1 MKSQPEVKNRR
12 TRRSDIGISVGRKA
26 DSRHRCATKPLAV
39 LLIAVMLLSAVPL
52 VSGSDDTAGA
62 SGDTTDVVYHMY
74 KPGEKPDVKAGFNK
88 SMTSDDSNP
97 NITVR
102 YSGVASTAYNPQ
114 KWNGTIKG
122 EIISGS
128 ASNWFPITNYSVG
141 DTIVFTGWVYQ
152 LGTGTETTY
161 SSLEKTGYF
170 PGRVLNDKSLY
181 SLIDGKIH
189 VYATWGVLKN
199 YTVANG
205 SDLNNSTIS
214 SWNGDG
220 NAFTNILELKENSQ
234 YVLNGG
240 FSKPLTITGKGEST
254 SITVGN
260 QILLLNNCIIDNLSI
275 RNSVQTNGNHGDG
288 NNVGLYAQG
297 NKLVLGTGLTASLS
311 QNEAD
316 GDVPERYL
324 LQVIGGSSNSTV
336 VGTNV
341 IVHSG
346 FYSNIVAGGQGDN
359 GGVNGDAN
367 LTIRG
372 GTIFDTVIG
381 GCSNGKGVVTGNT
394 YVYLIGTA
402 VMPGDYYEEHSLDS
416 NYTLLIGSEIK
427 LKESTILTGGS
438 NNGTING
445 DTFVY
450 ISGDAMAWDVQGAG
464 RRGQSSV
471 TGTANVYVSGN
482 AIVKHAVNG
491 SITDGLDGV
500 EGNGSPSGNKSNQCV
515 KHTHIVISDNAKVA
529 SVFGAGYDTF
539 YASNYSSMFNGG
551 TISIEI
557 KGGTVGYVYGGGYR
571 GSIGIESNNSA
582 TASPLE
588 SITIDI
594 TGGKVLHDVF
604 GGGRGGLDKVCH
616 NSNGS
621 ISWGTSHHDT
631 VGHSKVY
638 VKNLTISISENAVIG
653 GNVYGG
659 GESTPII
666 TSYDGVSKPYGDQAL
681 GGSNDAKVASV
692 DCDNLVMTIYG
703 KIEGNVYGA
712 GKGVD
717 PNDLTDGRH
726 SSAYIFA
733 LNSDG
738 KVASIPWFPGST
750 ASTTISGDM
759 DGFASMTA
767 GDVSITIGTGA
778 QIQHS
783 VYGGGALGTLTGRSP
798 NNLGIHVSLAGTAD
812 VRGSVYGGGMGS
824 EGNADAG
831 RIDTDSITVDIQG
844 GTVTQ
849 NVYGGGALSRT
860 MAKNIK
866 VIVGNDDP
874 STQTKVFGSV
884 YGGGMGLLGDSVAG
898 NVNSNISVIVKSD
911 ALIGGSVYGGGE
923 LAQTVGNIDVEIHA
937 VINGNVFG
945 GGLGAQKSTSTSGS
959 KRTVKVGKGAKIGGS
974 VFGSSSLG
982 DDASG
987 TSGVTITGGEIE
999 GSVFGGGLK
1008 GTTDGSTCIEVFSE
1022 DDIRIKGSI
1031 YGGADIGDNNDAM
1044 IGAVLVTGDSSV
1056 TVEKSNGNL
1065 IFEGSIF
1072 GSGNSCLVSGT
1083 KTVSV
1088 KGLTGTTMQSFQN
1101 ITDLKIESSDITLVG
1116 RTSGESSQVS
1126 TIHSIRN
1133 IHDLTLVA
1141 GTALEL
1147 RVSAVNIGSLTS
1159 CVSDGIPSDVSAPS
1173 NKIVICDGHIASVFY
1188 NDTYGLVTG
1197 YTVVQT
1203 DVNTENDGIYI
1214 YGSTKSAG
1222 GFVTIE
1228 NGIFE
1233 KMDAVDFDLPDHN
1246 GDRYRCWFM
1255 KGGITQTASII
1266 ADGQTKDN
1274 ETTSTKTGSLSIPRM
1289 STSSKL
1295 LFYGYEVRTY
1305 NQNAFNL
1312 VGELENTPNQYRI
1325 GIGSFGSVDDGT
1337 TVGSLSLHPGK
1348 THASGTFAL
1357 VGDRLEY
1364 TLTTSSQITYTG
1376 KVAEITVLFWE
1387 SSSSNAPMNPV
1398 YLKIAIHAQ
1407 SPGISSEYQSTIDI
1421 QGGSGNTNIVIN
1433 KGHGGAKIWVEKVD
1447 WKDMAPVDDITIT
1460 PKINDENTE
1469 GWVTPLADS
1478 LNLSSFNERYLLGEL
1493 SGSFSATLL
1502 LSASGLSDIPSG
1514 SVEVKI
1520 VVQFEDKTK
1529 KEVTLKLEFK
1539 ATETCKVQFVY
1550 WMFSVSNGKTTWVQK
1565 TDTIQAYQGDVI
1577 PTDSIPQ
1584 PGYFTGWYPDTGYRV
1599 PFDLNA
1605 PIHGTKSGN
1614 GTGNVLTVYARQGF
1628 MATFDNGDGTHENP
1642 FVPFAVKSDGT
1653 FDLDDGKLYG
1663 ILKSPGTPTR
1673 DNYTFKCWTDDS
1685 SKEWF
1690 TGTIT
1695 EEKIYSDMEF
1705 VAEWYGKEIEIT
1717 FQIFHGTDKTEFTGI
1732 LHYGEKYS
1740 QVRINDTQVDS
1751 WEKVTTRAKELGGG
1765 AQTFIRWVYGNEPVF
1780 GDNITKTSEPHT
1792 LKAEFTD
1799 NAIEVVFDNT
1809 TVPYDFGKDKN
1820 YNYDATPIVHAP
1832 QTMVVFKE
1840 NGVYAFAPVN
1850 IDFKGYH
1857 LRYWTDSPDDTQ
1869 NSNHYY
1875 VGKRYEI
1882 TPETAG
1888 TLSDKRLT
1896 LYPVFEHQR
1905 YNLVVEQ
1912 TMSGRIEARPVNG
1925 TFSGCDLS
1933 NGGTVHYMDRIKL
1946 SYGASACTWNFK
1958 GNGELVTENGETFL
1972 IVHGDCRV
1980 YIVYTA
1986 FRLNL
1991 LIDGDV
1997 APDTTELILK
2007 NGTEIYKLERFGKGT
2022 FGTGSLRGNYT
2033 LQIQTGSGW
2042 LDIERFI
2049 GIENYKDP
2057 TLELYSLN
2065 GNHDH
2070 FEFPYY
2076 AKSGSTV
2083 TISSRGDYGGKIT
2096 TKRETLIVWDQ
2107 LSFEIH
2113 ERAQIEVAFIIKIV
2127 DFPDGVKVGGAKLI
2141 DPKDASTYISEITSV
2156 TLDYDSGKTNWKVLE
2171 WWASDGKSEFKKI
2184 ENPANVPLHGNILIR
2199 PVFELDS
2206 PSSETK
2212 DLGTFVYALE
2222 KSATGTYI
2230 DLIPVSGTPAGE
2242 FTRTFSDYGDV
2253 TIALN
2258 NGKMTVE
2265 GLANATGT
2273 VYFPD
2278 LEYESG
2284 GTRYRASFIF
2294 YIVSDVSPADGLFT
2308 LIRETKTTSLG
2319 S

>member
-1 MKSQPEVKNRR
+1 MKSQPEVKNRK
-12 TRRSDIGISVGRKA
+12 TGRSDSRISVGRKA
-26 DSRHRCATKPLAV
+26 DSRRRYAAKPLAM

-74 KPGEKPDVKAGFNK
+74 KPSEKPGVKAGFNE
-88 SMTSDDSNP
+88 STTSDDSNP
-97 NITVR
+97 SITVR
-102 YSGVASTAYNPQ
+102 YCGVASTAYNPQ

-122 EIISGS
+122 KIISGND
-128 ASNWFPITNYSVG
+128 SNWFPITNYSVG
-141 DTIVFTGWVYQ
+141 DTVVFTGWVYQ

-170 PGRVLNDKSLY
+170 PGRVLNDPSLY

-220 NAFTNILELKENSQ
+220 NAFTNILELKDTPYTLKGE
-234 YVLNGG
+234 
-240 FSKPLTITGKGEST
+240 FSKPLTVTGKGEST
-254 SITVGN
+254 SVTVSN
-260 QILLLNNCIIDNLSI
+260 QVLLLNNCIIDNLSI

-311 QNEAD
+311 QNEAN
-316 GDVPERYL
+316 GTIPERYL

-336 VGTNV
+336 AGTNV

-359 GGVNGDAN
+359 GGINGDAN

-372 GTIFDTVIG
+372 GTILDTVVG
-381 GCSNGKGVVTGNT
+381 GCSDGKGVVTGDT
-394 YVYLIGTA
+394 YVYLIGKA
-402 VMPGDYYEEHSLDS
+402 VMPGDYYEEHSLDG
-416 NYTLLIGSEIK
+416 NYRLLIGSEIK

-438 NNGTING
+438 NNGQING

-450 ISGDAMAWDVQGAG
+450 ISGDATAWDVQGAG
-464 RRGQSSV
+464 RRGQSTVS
-471 TGTANVYVSGN
+471 GTANVYVSGN

-491 SITDGLDGV
+491 SITDGLDGDT
-500 EGNGSPSGNKSNQCV
+500 GHGSPSNNKSNQCV
-515 KHTHIVISDNAKVA
+515 KNTHIVISDNAKVA

-551 TISIEI
+551 TILIEI
-557 KGGTVGYVYGGGYR
+557 KGGTVGYIYGGGYR
-571 GSIGIESNNSA
+571 GSIGIESNEST

-616 NSNGS
+616 NSDGTIN
-621 ISWGTSHHDT
+621 WGTSQNDT

-638 VKNLTISISENAVIG
+638 VRNLTISIGEKATIG

-666 TSYDGVSKPYGDQAL
+666 TNYDGVEKPYNNQAL

-692 DCDNLVMTIYG
+692 DCDNLVM
-703 KIEGNVYGA
+703 KIHGTVKGNVYGA
-712 GKGVD
+712 GKGID
-717 PNDLTDGRH
+717 SNDLSGGRH

-733 LNSDG
+733 LDPDG
-738 KVASIPWFPGST
+738 GIASIPWFSGGT
-750 ASTTISGDM
+750 ASTTISGYM
-759 DGFASMTA
+759 DEFASMTA
-767 GDVSITIGTGA
+767 GTVSITVGTGA
-778 QIQHS
+778 RIQHS
-783 VYGGGALGTLTGRSP
+783 VYGGGALGSLTGRTS
-798 NNLGIHVSLAGTAD
+798 NNGLSIHVSLAGTAD
-812 VRGSVYGGGMGS
+812 VQGSVYGGGMGS
-824 EGNADAG
+824 NTDENAG
-831 RIDTDSITVDIQG
+831 RIDTDSILVDIQS

-849 NVYGGGALSRT
+849 NVYGGGALGRT
-860 MAKNIK
+860 VAKNIK

-937 VINGNVFG
+937 VISGNVFG
-945 GGLGAQKSTSTSGS
+945 GGLGAQKSASTNGS
-959 KRTVKVGKGAKIGGS
+959 KRTVRIGKGAKIGGS

-982 DDASG
+982 DDVSG
-987 TSGVTITGGEIE
+987 TSSVNITGGDIE

-1008 GTTDGSTCIEVFSE
+1008 GTTDGSTCIEVFSD

-1044 IGAVLVTGDSSV
+1044 IGAVLVKGDSSV
-1056 TVEKSNGNL
+1056 TVKKRNGNL

-1083 KTVSV
+1083 KAVSV
-1088 KGLTGTTMQSFQN
+1088 KGLTDTTMQSFQN

-1133 IHDLTLVA
+1133 IHNLTLVA

-1173 NKIVICDGHIASVFY
+1173 NKIVICDGHIASIFY
-1188 NDTYGLVTG
+1188 NDAYGLVTG

-1222 GFVTIE
+1222 GFVAIE

-1233 KMDAVDFDLPDHN
+1233 KMNSADFDLPDHN

-1274 ETTSTKTGSLSIPRM
+1274 ETTSTKTGSLAIPRM

-1295 LFYGYEVRTY
+1295 LFHGYEVRIY
-1305 NQNAFNL
+1305 NHNAFNL
-1312 VGELENTPNQYRI
+1312 VGEFEDNPNQYRI
-1325 GIGSFGSVDDGT
+1325 GIGSFGSVVDGT
-1337 TVGSLSLHPGK
+1337 TVGSLPLHSGI

-1421 QGGSGNTNIVIN
+1421 QGGSGNTSIVIN
-1433 KGHGGAKIWVEKVD
+1433 KGHSGAKIWVEEVIWNGMAHVD
-1447 WKDMAPVDDITIT
+1447 GITIT

-1514 SVEVKI
+1514 SVEVKV
-1520 VVQFEDKTK
+1520 VVQFEDKTDDIP
-1529 KEVTLKLEFK
+1529 VTLKLKFK

-1550 WMFSVSNGKTTWVQK
+1550 CAFSVSNGKTTWVQK
-1565 TDTIQAYQGDVI
+1565 TDSIQAYQGEVI
-1577 PTDSIPQ
+1577 PADSIPQ
-1584 PGYFTGWYPDTGYRV
+1584 PGYFAGWYPDTGYRV

-1605 PIHGTKSGN
+1605 PIHGTKSEN
-1614 GTGNVLTVYARQGF
+1614 GTGNVLTIYARQGF
-1628 MATFDNGDGTHENP
+1628 VATFDNGDGTQENP
-1642 FVPFAVKSDGT
+1642 FVPFATKNGT
-1653 FDLDDGKLYG
+1653 FDLDDGRLYG

-1673 DNYTFKCWTDDS
+1673 NNYTFKCWKDNS
-1685 SKEWF
+1685 GKEWF

-1695 EEKIYSDMEF
+1695 EKRIHSDMKF
-1705 VAEWYGKEIEIT
+1705 VAEWYGKGIEIT
-1717 FQIFHGTDKTEFTGI
+1717 FQIVHENNKTEFKGT

-1751 WEKVTTRAKELGGG
+1751 WEKVTAKAKELGGNT
-1765 AQTFIRWVYGNEPVF
+1765 QTFIRWVYGNEPVF
-1780 GDNITKTSEPHT
+1780 VDNITKTSESHT

-1799 NAIEVVFDNT
+1799 NAIEVVFDNR
-1809 TVPYDFGKDKN
+1809 TVPYDFGTDGK

-1832 QTMVVFKE
+1832 QKMVVFKE
-1840 NGVYAFAPVN
+1840 NNVYAFAPVN

-1857 LRYWTDSPDDTQ
+1857 LRYWTDSLD
-1869 NSNHYY
+1869 NHYY
-1875 VGKRYEI
+1875 VGNQYEI
-1882 TPETAG
+1882 TQETAEA
-1888 TLSDKRLT
+1888 LSDKRLT

-1905 YNLVVEQ
+1905 YNLFVDQ
-1912 TMSGRIEARPVNG
+1912 TMSGKIKASPVNG
-1925 TFSGCDLS
+1925 TFEGSDLS

-1946 SYGASACTWNFK
+1946 SYRESACTWNVK
-1958 GNGELVTENGETFL
+1958 GNGELVTENGEMFL

-1991 LIDGDV
+1991 LIDGAP
-1997 APDTTELILK
+1997 APDTTKLFLK
-2007 NGTEIYKLERFGKGT
+2007 NGTEEPELKHVGDGT
-2022 FGTGSLRGNYT
+2022 FEAGSLRGNYT
-2033 LQIQTGSGW
+2033 LYIQTGSGW

-2065 GNHDH
+2065 GNHVK
-2070 FEFPYY
+2070 FEFPDY

-2083 TISSRGDYGGKIT
+2083 TVSSNGNHGGRIAT
-2096 TKRETLIVWDQ
+2096 NGETLIVWDK
-2107 LSFEIH
+2107 LTFVINSK
-2113 ERAQIEVAFIIKIV
+2113 AQIEPTFVIKIV
-2127 DFPDGVKVGGAKLI
+2127 DFSDGVNVNGANRI
-2141 DPKDASTYISEITSV
+2141 DASTYTILGTRV
-2156 TLDYDSGKTNWKVLE
+2156 TLEYDYGKTNWKILG
-2171 WWASDGKSEFKKI
+2171 WWASDGKSAFEKI
-2184 ENPANVPLHGNILIR
+2184 EDPTKVVLYGNILIR
-2199 PVFELDS
+2199 PVFELVS
-2206 PSSETK
+2206 PSSEPE
-2212 DLGTFVYALE
+2212 DLGTFIYALE
-2222 KSATGTYI
+2222 KSATGTYT
-2230 DLIPVSGTPAGE
+2230 DLTPVSGTPTGG
-2242 FTRTFSDYGDV
+2242 FTRTFSDYGGV
-2253 TIALN
+2253 TITLN

-2278 LEYESG
+2278 LEYESEG
-2284 GTRYRASFIF
+2284 KRYRASFIF

-2308 LIRETKTTSLG
+2308 LIRETETSSLG

>member
-12 TRRSDIGISVGRKA
+12 TRRSDRRISVGRKA
-26 DSRHRCATKPLAV
+26 DSRRRYAAKPLAV

-74 KPGEKPDVKAGFNK
+74 KPGEKPDVKAGFNE
-88 SMTSDDSNP
+88 STTTDDSNP
-97 NITVR
+97 SITVR

-122 EIISGS
+122 EIISGND
-128 ASNWFPITNYSVG
+128 SNWFPITNYSVG
-141 DTIVFTGWVYQ
+141 DTVVFTGWVYQ

-170 PGRVLNDKSLY
+170 PGRVLNDPSLY

-220 NAFTNILELKENSQ
+220 NAFTNILELKDTPYTLKGE
-234 YVLNGG
+234 
-240 FSKPLTITGKGEST
+240 FSKPLTVTGKGEST
-254 SITVGN
+254 SVTVSN
-260 QILLLNNCIIDNLSI
+260 QVLLLNNCIIDNLSI

-311 QNEAD
+311 QNEAN
-316 GDVPERYL
+316 GTIPERYL

-336 VGTNV
+336 AGTNV

-359 GGVNGDAN
+359 GGINGDAN

-372 GTIFDTVIG
+372 GTILDTVVG
-381 GCSNGKGVVTGNT
+381 GCSDGKGVVTGDT
-394 YVYLIGTA
+394 YVYLIGKA
-402 VMPGDYYEEHSLDS
+402 VMPGDYYEEHSLDG
-416 NYTLLIGSEIK
+416 NYRLLIGSEIK

-438 NNGTING
+438 NNGTIDGN
-445 DTFVY
+445 TFVY
-450 ISGDAMAWDVQGAG
+450 ISGDATAWDVQGAG
-464 RRGQSSV
+464 RRGQSTV

-491 SITDGLDGV
+491 SITDGLDGDT
-500 EGNGSPSGNKSNQCV
+500 GHGSPSNNKSNQCV
-515 KHTHIVISDNAKVA
+515 KNTHIVISDDAKVA

-557 KGGTVGYVYGGGYR
+557 KGGTVGYIYGGGYR
-571 GSIGIESNNSA
+571 GSIGIESNDST

-588 SITIDI
+588 SIKIDI
-594 TGGKVLHDVF
+594 TGGKILHDVF

-616 NSNGS
+616 NSDGS
-621 ISWGTSHHDT
+621 ISWGTSQNDT
-631 VGHSKVY
+631 VGHSRVY
-638 VKNLTISISENAVIG
+638 VRNLTISIGENAVIG

-666 TSYDGVSKPYGDQAL
+666 TSYDGVNTPYGDQPL
-681 GGSNDAKVASV
+681 GGNGDAKVASV
-692 DCDNLVMTIYG
+692 DCDNLVITIHG
-703 KIEGNVYGA
+703 KVEGNVYGA
-712 GKGVD
+712 GKGVN

-733 LNSDG
+733 LDSDG
-738 KVASIPWFPGST
+738 KVASIPWFPGSA
-750 ASTTISGDM
+750 ASTRISGDM

-783 VYGGGALGTLTGRSP
+783 VYGGGALGTLTGRSQ
-798 NNLGIHVSLAGTAD
+798 NSLGIHVNLYGTAE
-812 VRGSVYGGGMGS
+812 VQGSVYGGGMGS

-849 NVYGGGALSRT
+849 NVYGGGALGKT
-860 MAKNIK
+860 MAQNIK
-866 VIVGNDDP
+866 VIVGNGDT
-874 STQTKVFGSV
+874 STQAKVVGSV
-884 YGGGMGLLGDSVAG
+884 YGGGMGLLDDSDAG
-898 NVNSNISVIVKSD
+898 NVKSNISVIVKND

-923 LAQTVGNIDVEIHA
+923 LAQTTGNIDVEIHA

-959 KRTVKVGKGAKIGGS
+959 KRTVKVGKGARIGGS

-982 DDASG
+982 DDTSG
-987 TSGVTITGGEIE
+987 TSSVNITGGGIE

-1008 GTTDGSTCIEVFSE
+1008 GTTDGSTCIEVFSD

-1044 IGAVLVTGDSSV
+1044 IGAVLVKGDSSV
-1056 TVEKSNGNL
+1056 TVEKRNGNL

-1088 KGLTGTTMQSFQN
+1088 RGLTDTTMQSFQN

-1133 IHDLTLVA
+1133 IHNLTLVA

-1188 NDTYGLVTG
+1188 NDAYGLVTG

-1228 NGIFE
+1228 NGIFK

-1246 GDRYRCWFM
+1246 SGEYRCWFM

-1266 ADGQTKDN
+1266 ADGQTKGN
-1274 ETTSTKTGSLSIPRM
+1274 ETTSTKTGSLAIPRM

-1295 LFYGYEVRTY
+1295 LFHGYEVRIY
-1305 NQNAFNL
+1305 NHNAFNL
-1312 VGELENTPNQYRI
+1312 VGEFEDNPNQYMI
-1325 GIGSFGSVDDGT
+1325 GIGSFRSVVDGT
-1337 TVGSLSLHPGK
+1337 TVGSLPLHSGI

-1387 SSSSNAPMNPV
+1387 SSSSNTPMNPV

-1407 SPGISSEYQSTIDI
+1407 SPGIGSEYQSTIDI

-1433 KGHGGAKIWVEKVD
+1433 KGHGGAKIWVENVI
-1447 WKDMAPVDDITIT
+1447 WNDMDPVDGITIT

-1514 SVEVKI
+1514 TVEVKV
-1520 VVQFEDKTK
+1520 VVQFEDNTE
-1529 KEVTLKLEFK
+1529 KEVTLRLEFK
-1539 ATETCKVQFVY
+1539 ATETCEVQFVY
-1550 WMFSVSNGKTTWVQK
+1550 WLFSVSNGKTTWVQK
-1565 TDTIQAYQGDVI
+1565 TDSIQAYQGDVI

-1614 GTGNVLTVYARQGF
+1614 GTGKVLTVYARQGF
-1628 MATFDNGDGTHENP
+1628 MATFDNGDGTQENP
-1642 FVPFAVKSDGT
+1642 FVPFAMKADDT
-1653 FDLDDGKLYG
+1653 FDLDDGRLYG
-1663 ILKSPGTPTR
+1663 ILKSPGTPAR
-1673 DNYTFKCWTDDS
+1673 DNYTFKCWTDGSD
-1685 SKEWF
+1685 KEWF

-1695 EEKIYSDMEF
+1695 EERIHSDMKF

-1717 FQIFHGTDKTEFTGI
+1717 FQIFHGTIKTEFTGT
-1732 LHYGEKYS
+1732 LHYGKKYS

-1751 WEKVTTRAKELGGG
+1751 WEKVTAHAKELGGD

-1780 GDNITKTSEPHT
+1780 SDNITKTSESHT

-1809 TVPYDFGKDKN
+1809 TVPYDFGTDKEYD
-1820 YNYDATPIVHAP
+1820 YNATPIVHAP
-1832 QTMVVFKE
+1832 QKMVVFKE
-1840 NGVYAFAPVN
+1840 NDVYAFAPVN

-1857 LRYWTDSPDDTQ
+1857 LRYWTDSPNDAQ

-1875 VGKRYEI
+1875 VGKRYDI
-1882 TPETAG
+1882 AQETAG
-1888 TLSDKRLT
+1888 TLPDKRLT

-1905 YNLVVEQ
+1905 YNLVVDQ
-1912 TMSGRIEARPVNG
+1912 TMSGRIEAIPVNG
-1925 TFSGCDLS
+1925 TFNGDDLS

-1946 SYGASACTWNFK
+1946 SYGESACTWNVK

-1980 YIVYTA
+1980 YILYTA

-1991 LIDGDV
+1991 LIDGVV
-1997 APDTTELILK
+1997 APDTTRLVLK
-2007 NGTEIYKLERFGKGT
+2007 NGTEEYELEHVGNGT
-2022 FGTGSLRGNYT
+2022 FEAGSLRGNYT

-2065 GNHDH
+2065 GNHVQ
-2070 FEFPYY
+2070 FEFPDY

-2083 TISSRGDYGGKIT
+2083 TVSSRGDYGGKIT
-2096 TKRETLIVWDQ
+2096 TDSKTLIVWNQ

-2113 ERAQIEVAFIIKIV
+2113 GRAQIEFAFIVKIV
-2127 DFPDGVKVGGAKLI
+2127 DFPDGVIVGGAKLI
-2141 DPKDASTYISEITSV
+2141 DPEDVSTYIAEITSV
-2156 TLDYDSGKTNWKVLE
+2156 KLEYDAGKTNWKVLE
-2171 WWASDGKSEFKKI
+2171 WWASDGKSDFKKL
-2184 ENPANVPLHGNILIR
+2184 ENPASVPLHGNILIR

-2206 PSSETK
+2206 PSSETI
-2212 DLGTFVYALE
+2212 DLGTIVYALE
-2222 KSATGTYI
+2222 KSATGAYT
-2230 DLIPVSGTPAGE
+2230 DLTPVSGTPAGE
-2242 FTRTFSDYGDV
+2242 FSRTFSDYGDV

-2284 GTRYRASFIF
+2284 GTRYRASFVF
-2294 YIVSDVSPADGLFT
+2294 YIVSDLSPADSLFT
-2308 LIRETKTTSLG
+2308 LIRETKTISL
-2319 S
+2319 SS

>member
-1 MKSQPEVKNRR
+1 MKSQPEVKNRK
-12 TRRSDIGISVGRKA
+12 TRRSDSRISVGRKA
-26 DSRHRCATKPLAV
+26 DSRRRYAAKPLAV

-74 KPGEKPDVKAGFNK
+74 KPGEKPGVKAGFNE
-88 SMTSDDSNP
+88 STTSDDSNP
-97 NITVR
+97 SITVR
-102 YSGVASTAYNPQ
+102 YCGVASTAYNPQ

-122 EIISGS
+122 KIISGND
-128 ASNWFPITNYSVG
+128 SNWFPITNYSVG
-141 DTIVFTGWVYQ
+141 DTVVFTGWVYQ

-170 PGRVLNDKSLY
+170 PGRVLNDPSLY

-205 SDLNNSTIS
+205 TDLNNNTIS

-297 NKLVLGTGLTASLS
+297 NKLVMGTGLTASLS

-336 VGTNV
+336 AGTNV

-346 FYSNIVAGGQGDN
+346 FYSNIVGGGQGDN

-372 GTIFDTVIG
+372 GTILDTVIG

-394 YVYLIGTA
+394 CVYLIGTA

-445 DTFVY
+445 NTFVY
-450 ISGDAMAWDVQGAG
+450 ISGDATAWDVQGAG
-464 RRGQSSV
+464 RRGQSTV

-491 SITDGLDGV
+491 SITDGLDGDT
-500 EGNGSPSGNKSNQCV
+500 GHGSPSNNKSNQCV
-515 KHTHIVISDNAKVA
+515 KNTHIVISDNAKVA

-551 TISIEI
+551 TILIEI
-557 KGGTVGYVYGGGYR
+557 KGGTVGYIYGGGYR

-582 TASPLE
+582 TASPLD

-616 NSNGS
+616 NSDGS
-621 ISWGTSHHDT
+621 ISWGSSHYDT
-631 VGHSKVY
+631 VGHSRVY
-638 VKNLTISISENAVIG
+638 VKDLTIKIGENAVIG

-666 TSYDGVSKPYGDQAL
+666 TSYDGKNTPYGGESL
-681 GGSNDAKVASV
+681 RGSNDAKVASV
-692 DCDNLVMTIYG
+692 DCDNLVMTIHG
-703 KIEGNVYGA
+703 KVEGNVYGA

-717 PNDLTDGRH
+717 SNDLTDGRH

-733 LNSDG
+733 LDSDG
-738 KVASIPWFPGST
+738 NVTSIPWFPGSA
-750 ASTTISGDM
+750 ASTTISGNM
-759 DGFASMTA
+759 DEFASMTA
-767 GDVSITIGTGA
+767 ETVSITIGAGA

-783 VYGGGALGTLTGRSP
+783 VYGGGALGTLTGRSQ
-798 NNLGIHVSLAGTAD
+798 NSLSIHVSLNGTAE
-812 VRGSVYGGGMGS
+812 VQGSVYGGGMGS

-849 NVYGGGALSRT
+849 NVYGGGALGRT
-860 MAKNIK
+860 MAQNIK
-866 VIVGNDDP
+866 VIVGNGDT
-874 STQTKVFGSV
+874 STQTKVVGSI
-884 YGGGMGLLGDSVAG
+884 YGGGMGLLDDSDAG
-898 NVNSNISVIVKSD
+898 NVKSNISVIVKSD

-923 LAQTVGNIDVEIHA
+923 LAQTFGDIDVEIHA

-945 GGLGAQKSTSTSGS
+945 GGLGAQKSTSTNGS
-959 KRTVKVGKGAKIGGS
+959 KRTVRIGKGAKIGGS

-982 DDASG
+982 DDVSG
-987 TSGVTITGGEIE
+987 TSSVNITGGDIE

-1008 GTTDGSTCIEVFSE
+1008 GTTDGSTCIEVFSD

-1044 IGAVLVTGDSSV
+1044 IGAVLVKGDSSV
-1056 TVEKSNGNL
+1056 TVKKRNGNL

-1083 KTVSV
+1083 KAVSV
-1088 KGLTGTTMQSFQN
+1088 KGLTDTTMQSFQN

-1133 IHDLTLVA
+1133 IHNLTLVA

-1173 NKIVICDGHIASVFY
+1173 NKIVICDGHIASIFY
-1188 NDTYGLVTG
+1188 NDAYGLVTG

-1222 GFVTIE
+1222 GFVAIE

-1233 KMDAVDFDLPDHN
+1233 KMDSVDFDLPDHN

-1274 ETTSTKTGSLSIPRM
+1274 ETTSTKTGSLAIPRM

-1295 LFYGYEVRTY
+1295 LFHGYEVRIY
-1305 NQNAFNL
+1305 NHNAFNL
-1312 VGELENTPNQYRI
+1312 VGEFEDNPNQYRI
-1325 GIGSFGSVDDGT
+1325 GIGSFGSVVDGT
-1337 TVGSLSLHPGK
+1337 TVRSLPLHSGI

-1407 SPGISSEYQSTIDI
+1407 SPGIGSEYQSTIDI

-1447 WKDMAPVDDITIT
+1447 WKDMKPVDGITIT

-1514 SVEVKI
+1514 TVEVKI
-1520 VVQFEDKTK
+1520 VVQFEDKTE

-1539 ATETCKVQFVY
+1539 ATETCEVQFVY
-1550 WMFSVSNGKTTWVQK
+1550 WLFSVSNGKTTWVKK
-1565 TDTIQAYQGDVI
+1565 TDSIQAYQGDVI

-1584 PGYFTGWYPDTGYRV
+1584 PRYFTGWYPDTGYRV

-1628 MATFDNGDGTHENP
+1628 MATFDNGDGTQENP
-1642 FVPFAVKSDGT
+1642 FVPFAVKADGT
-1653 FDLDDGKLYG
+1653 FDLDDGRLYG

-1673 DNYTFKCWTDDS
+1673 DNYTFRCWTDNS
-1685 SKEWF
+1685 GKEWF
-1690 TGTIT
+1690 TGTTT
-1695 EEKIYSDMEF
+1695 EDRIHSDMKF

-1717 FQIFHGTDKTEFTGI
+1717 FQIFHGTIKTEFTGT
-1732 LHYGEKYS
+1732 LHYGEMYS
-1740 QVRINDTQVDS
+1740 QVRMNDTLVDS
-1751 WEKVTTRAKELGGG
+1751 WEKVTAKAKELGGN
-1765 AQTFIRWVYGNEPVF
+1765 AQTFIRWVCGNEPVF
-1780 GDNITKTSEPHT
+1780 GDNITKTSESHT

-1799 NAIEVVFDNT
+1799 NAIEVVFDNA
-1809 TVPYDFGKDKN
+1809 TVPYDFGTDKH

-1832 QTMVVFKE
+1832 QKMVVFKE
-1840 NGVYAFAPVN
+1840 NDVYAFAPVN

-1857 LRYWTDSPDDTQ
+1857 LRYWTDSPDDAQ

-1882 TPETAG
+1882 TQETAG
-1888 TLSDKRLT
+1888 TLPDKRLT

-1905 YNLVVEQ
+1905 YNLIVDQ
-1912 TMSGRIEARPVNG
+1912 TMSGRIEAHPVNG
-1925 TFSGCDLS
+1925 TFNGYDLS
-1933 NGGTVHYMDRIKL
+1933 NGGTVHYMDKIKL
-1946 SYGASACTWNFK
+1946 SYGESACTWNIK

-1980 YIVYTA
+1980 YILYTA

-1991 LIDGDV
+1991 LIDGVV
-1997 APDTTELILK
+1997 APDTTRLVLK
-2007 NGTEIYKLERFGKGT
+2007 NGTEEYELKHVGNGT
-2022 FGTGSLRGNYT
+2022 FEAGSLRGNYT

-2065 GNHDH
+2065 GDRDH
-2070 FEFPYY
+2070 FEFPEY

-2083 TISSRGDYGGKIT
+2083 MVASKGNHGGEIT
-2096 TKRETLIVWDQ
+2096 VDRETLIVWDQ
-2107 LSFEIH
+2107 STFEIH
-2113 ERAQIEVAFIIKIV
+2113 GRAQIKFAFVIKIV
-2127 DFPDGVKVGGAKLI
+2127 DFTDGIRVDGAKKI
-2141 DPKDASTYISEITSV
+2141 NASTYIAGSTSV
-2156 TLDYDSGKTNWKVLE
+2156 ALGYDVGITKWKVLG
-2171 WWASDGKSEFKKI
+2171 WWASDGKSAFEKI
-2184 ENPANVPLHGNILIR
+2184 EKPGNVTADKNILIR

-2212 DLGTFVYALE
+2212 DLGTFVYTLE
-2222 KSATGTYI
+2222 KSATGTYA
-2230 DLIPVSGTPAGE
+2230 DLTPVSGTPTGE
-2242 FTRTFSDYGDV
+2242 FTRIFSDYGDV

>member
-12 TRRSDIGISVGRKA
+12 MRRSESRISVGRKA
-26 DSRHRCATKPLAV
+26 DSRHGYAAKPLAV
-39 LLIAVMLLSAVPL
+39 LLIVVMLLSAVPL

-74 KPGEKPDVKAGFNK
+74 KPGEKPDVKAGFNE
-88 SMTSDDSNP
+88 STTSDDLNP
-97 NITVR
+97 SITVR
-102 YSGVASTAYNPQ
+102 YSGVASTAYSPQ

-122 EIISGS
+122 EIVSGTD
-128 ASNWFPITNYSVG
+128 SNWFPITEYSVG
-141 DTIVFTGWVYQ
+141 NTIVFTGWSYR
-152 LGTGTETTY
+152 LDTETGTTY
-161 SSLEKTGYF
+161 TSLENTGFF
-170 PGRVLNDKSLY
+170 PGRVLNNTSLY
-181 SLIDGKIH
+181 SPIDGKIH

-199 YTVANG
+199 YTVADG
-205 SDLNNSTIS
+205 TDLSDSTIS

-220 NAFTNILELKENSQ
+220 NAFTNILELKDTS
-234 YVLNGG
+234 YVLKGG

-254 SITVGN
+254 SVTVGER
-260 QILLLNNCIIDNLSI
+260 IPLLNNCIIDNLSI
-275 RNSVQTNGNHGDG
+275 RNNVQTNSNHGDG

-311 QNEAD
+311 QNETNDAA
-316 GDVPERYL
+316 PERYL

-336 VGTNV
+336 AGTNV

-359 GGVNGDAN
+359 GGINGDAN

-372 GTIFDTVIG
+372 GTILDTVVG

-394 YVYLIGTA
+394 YVYLIGKA
-402 VMPGDYYEEHSLDS
+402 VMPGDYYEEHSLDG
-416 NYTLLIGSEIK
+416 NYSLLIGSEIK

-438 NNGTING
+438 NNGQING

-450 ISGDAMAWDVQGAG
+450 ISGDATAWDVQGAG
-464 RRGQSSV
+464 RRGQSTVS
-471 TGTANVYVSGN
+471 GTANVYISGN

-491 SITDGLDGV
+491 SITDGLDGDT
-500 EGNGSPSGNKSNQCV
+500 GHGSPSNNKSNQCV
-515 KHTHIVISDNAKVA
+515 KNTHIVISDNAKVA

-551 TISIEI
+551 TILIEI
-557 KGGTVGYVYGGGYR
+557 KGGTVGYIYGGGYR
-571 GSIGIESNNSA
+571 GSIGIESNESA

-616 NSNGS
+616 NSDGS
-621 ISWGTSHHDT
+621 INWGTSQNDT
-631 VGHSKVY
+631 VGHSRVY
-638 VKNLTISISENAVIG
+638 VKNLTINIDKNAVIG

-666 TSYDGVSKPYGDQAL
+666 TNYDGVEKPYNNQAL

-692 DCDNLVMTIYG
+692 DCDNLVM
-703 KIEGNVYGA
+703 KIHGTVKGNVYGA
-712 GKGVD
+712 GKGID
-717 PNDLTDGRH
+717 SNDLSGGRH

-733 LNSDG
+733 LDSDG
-738 KVASIPWFPGST
+738 KVASIPWFPGSA
-750 ASTTISGDM
+750 ASTTISGNM
-759 DGFASMTA
+759 DEFASMTA
-767 GDVSITIGTGA
+767 GTVSITIGAGA

-783 VYGGGALGTLTGRSP
+783 VYGGGALGTLTGRSQ
-798 NNLGIHVSLAGTAD
+798 NSLGIHVSLNGTAEIQ
-812 VRGSVYGGGMGS
+812 GSVYGGGMGS
-824 EGNADAG
+824 NGNEKAG
-831 RIDTDSITVDIQG
+831 HIDTNEGSVTVDIQG

-849 NVYGGGALSRT
+849 NVYGGGALGTT

-866 VIVGNDDP
+866 VIIGNGDT
-874 STQTKVFGSV
+874 STQTKVVGSV
-884 YGGGMGLLGDSVAG
+884 YGGGMGLLDDSDAG
-898 NVNSNISVIVKSD
+898 NVKSNISVIVKSD

-959 KRTVKVGKGAKIGGS
+959 KRTVRIGKGAKIGGS

-982 DDASG
+982 DDVSG
-987 TSGVTITGGEIE
+987 TSSVNITGGEIE

-1008 GTTDGSTCIEVFSE
+1008 GTTDGSTSIEVFSD

-1044 IGAVLVTGDSSV
+1044 IGAVLVKGDSSV
-1056 TVEKSNGNL
+1056 TVEKRNGNL

-1088 KGLTGTTMQSFQN
+1088 KGLTDTTMQSFQN

-1133 IHDLTLVA
+1133 IHNLTLIA

-1188 NDTYGLVTG
+1188 NDAYGLVTG

-1228 NGIFE
+1228 NGIFK

-1246 GDRYRCWFM
+1246 SGEYRCWFM

-1266 ADGQTKDN
+1266 ADGQTKGN
-1274 ETTSTKTGSLSIPRM
+1274 ETTSTKTGSLAIPRM

-1295 LFYGYEVRTY
+1295 LFHGYEVRIY
-1305 NQNAFNL
+1305 NHNAFNL
-1312 VGELENTPNQYRI
+1312 VGEFEDNPNQYRI
-1325 GIGSFGSVDDGT
+1325 GIGSFRSVVDGT
-1337 TVGSLSLHPGK
+1337 TVGSLPLHSGI

-1447 WKDMAPVDDITIT
+1447 WKDMTPVDGITIT

-1514 SVEVKI
+1514 TVEVKV
-1520 VVQFEDKTK
+1520 VVQFEDNTE
-1529 KEVTLKLEFK
+1529 KEVTLRLEFK
-1539 ATETCKVQFVY
+1539 ATETCEVQFVY
-1550 WMFSVSNGKTTWVQK
+1550 WLFSVSNGKTTWVQK
-1565 TDTIQAYQGDVI
+1565 TDSIQAYQGGVI
-1577 PTDSIPQ
+1577 PADSIPQ
-1584 PGYFTGWYPDTGYRV
+1584 PGYFTGWYPDDGYRV

-1605 PIHGTKSGN
+1605 PIHGTKNGN

-1628 MATFDNGDGTHENP
+1628 MATFDNGDGTQENP
-1642 FVPFAVKSDGT
+1642 FVPFAVKADT

-1685 SKEWF
+1685 GKEWF

-1695 EEKIYSDMEF
+1695 EERIHSDMKF

-1717 FQIFHGTDKTEFTGI
+1717 FQIVHGTITNKFKGT

-1740 QVRINDTQVDS
+1740 QVKINHTQVDS
-1751 WEKVTTRAKELGGG
+1751 WEKVTAHAKELGGD

-1780 GDNITKTSEPHT
+1780 GDNITKTSESHT

-1799 NAIEVVFDNT
+1799 NAIEVVFDNK
-1809 TVPYDFGKDKN
+1809 TVPYDFGTDKN

-1832 QTMVVFKE
+1832 QTMVVFQEK
-1840 NGVYAFAPVN
+1840 GVYAFAPVN

-1857 LRYWTDSPDDTQ
+1857 LRYWTDSPDDAP

-1882 TPETAG
+1882 TQETAG

-1905 YNLVVEQ
+1905 YNLVVDQ
-1912 TMSGRIEARPVNG
+1912 TMTGRIKASPVNG
-1925 TFSGCDLS
+1925 TFKGSDLS

-1958 GNGELVTENGETFL
+1958 GNGELMTENGETFL

-1980 YIVYTA
+1980 YILYTA

-1991 LIDGDV
+1991 LIDGVV
-1997 APDTTELILK
+1997 APDTTKLVLK
-2007 NGTEIYKLERFGKGT
+2007 NGTEEYELKHVGNGT
-2022 FGTGSLRGNYT
+2022 FETGSLRGNYT
-2033 LQIQTGSGW
+2033 LQIQTSSEW

-2057 TLELYSLN
+2057 TLELYSLD

-2083 TISSRGDYGGKIT
+2083 TVSSKGNHGGEIT
-2096 TKRETLIVWDQ
+2096 VDSGSLIVWDQ

-2113 ERAQIEVAFIIKIV
+2113 GRVQIEFAFIIKIV
-2127 DFPDGVKVGGAKLI
+2127 DFPDGIRVDGAKKI
-2141 DPKDASTYISEITSV
+2141 DASTYIAESTSV
-2156 TLDYDSGKTNWKVLE
+2156 TLGYDIGITKWKVLG
-2171 WWASDGKSEFKKI
+2171 WWASDGKSAFEKI
-2184 ENPANVPLHGNILIR
+2184 EKDSVTADKNILIR

-2206 PSSETK
+2206 PSNETM
-2212 DLGTFVYALE
+2212 DLGTFIYALE
-2222 KSATGTYI
+2222 KSATGTYT
-2230 DLIPVSGTPAGE
+2230 DLTPVSGTPTGG

-2253 TIALN
+2253 TITLN

-2278 LEYESG
+2278 LEYESE

-2308 LIRETKTTSLG
+2308 LIRETKTTSLC

>member
-12 TRRSDIGISVGRKA
+12 TRRSDSRISVGRKA
-26 DSRHRCATKPLAV
+26 DSRRRYATKPLAV

-52 VSGSDDTAGA
+52 VSGSDDTTDA

-97 NITVR
+97 SITVR

-128 ASNWFPITNYSVG
+128 ASNWFPITNYSIGNTV
-141 DTIVFTGWVYQ
+141 VFTGWAYR
-152 LGTGTETTY
+152 LDTETGTTY
-161 SSLEKTGYF
+161 TSLGNTGFF
-170 PGRVLNDKSLY
+170 PGRVLNDTSLY

-199 YTVANG
+199 YTIANG
-205 SDLNNSTIS
+205 SDLNNNTIS

-234 YVLNGG
+234 YVLNGE

-336 VGTNV
+336 AGTNV

-346 FYSNIVAGGQGDN
+346 LYSNIVAGGQGDN

-372 GTIFDTVIG
+372 GTILDTVVG

-394 YVYLIGTA
+394 CVYLIGTA

-416 NYTLLIGSEIK
+416 NYTLLIGSEIR

-450 ISGDAMAWDVQGAG
+450 ISGDATAWDVQGAG
-464 RRGQSSV
+464 RRGQSTV

-557 KGGTVGYVYGGGYR
+557 KDGTVGYVYGGGYR
-571 GSIGIESNNSA
+571 GSIGIESNDSA
-582 TASPLE
+582 TASPLK

-616 NSNGS
+616 NSDGS
-621 ISWGTSHHDT
+621 LSWGSSQNDT

-638 VKNLTISISENAVIG
+638 VKDLTINIGEKATIG

-666 TSYDGVSKPYGDQAL
+666 TSYDGVSTPYGNKSL
-681 GGSNDAKVASV
+681 GGSDDTKVASV
-692 DCDNLVMTIYG
+692 DCDNLVMTING
-703 KIEGNVYGA
+703 KVEGNVYGA

-717 PNDLTDGRH
+717 SNDLTDGRH

-733 LNSDG
+733 LDSNG

-759 DGFASMTA
+759 DEFASMTA
-767 GDVSITIGTGA
+767 GNVSITVGTGA

-783 VYGGGALGTLTGRSP
+783 VYGGGALGTLTGRSQ
-798 NNLGIHVSLAGTAD
+798 NSLGIHVSLNGTAEIQ
-812 VRGSVYGGGMGS
+812 GSVYGGGMGS
-824 EGNADAG
+824 NGNEKAG

-844 GTVTQ
+844 GTVSQ
-849 NVYGGGALSRT
+849 NVYGGGALGRT

-866 VIVGNDDP
+866 VIVGNGDT
-874 STQTKVFGSV
+874 STQTRVIGSV
-884 YGGGMGLLGDSVAG
+884 YGGGMGLLNDSIAG
-898 NVNSNISVIVKSD
+898 YVSSDISVIVKSD

-959 KRTVKVGKGAKIGGS
+959 KRTVKIGKGAKIGGS

-982 DDASG
+982 DDVSG
-987 TSGVTITGGEIE
+987 TSDVNITGGDIE

-1008 GTTDGSTCIEVFSE
+1008 GTTDGSTSIEVFSD

-1044 IGAVLVTGDSSV
+1044 IGAVLVKGDSSV
-1056 TVEKSNGNL
+1056 TVEKRNGNL

-1088 KGLTGTTMQSFQN
+1088 KGLTDTTMQSFQN

-1116 RTSGESSQVS
+1116 RTSGESSHVS

-1133 IHDLTLVA
+1133 IHNLTLVA

-1188 NDTYGLVTG
+1188 NDAYGSVTG

-1233 KMDAVDFDLPDHN
+1233 KMDSVDFDLPDHN

-1274 ETTSTKTGSLSIPRM
+1274 ETTSTKTGSLAIPRM

-1295 LFYGYEVRTY
+1295 LFHGYEVRIY
-1305 NQNAFNL
+1305 NHNAFNL
-1312 VGELENTPNQYRI
+1312 VGEFEDNPNQYMI
-1325 GIGSFGSVDDGT
+1325 GIGSFRSVVDGT
-1337 TVGSLSLHPGK
+1337 TVGSLPLHSGI

-1407 SPGISSEYQSTIDI
+1407 SPGIGSEYQSTIDI

-1433 KGHGGAKIWVEKVD
+1433 KGHGGAKIWVEDVIWNDMDSVD
-1447 WKDMAPVDDITIT
+1447 GITIT

-1469 GWVTPLADS
+1469 GWVTPLANS
-1478 LNLSSFNERYLLGEL
+1478 LELSSFNERYLLGEL

-1520 VVQFEDKTK
+1520 VVQFEDKTE

-1539 ATETCKVQFVY
+1539 ATETCEVQFVY
-1550 WMFSVSNGKTTWVQK
+1550 WLFSVSNGKTAWVQK
-1565 TDTIQAYQGDVI
+1565 TDSIQAYQGDVI

-1584 PGYFTGWYPDTGYRV
+1584 PRYFTGWYPDTGYRV

-1605 PIHGTKSGN
+1605 PIHGTKSEN

-1628 MATFDNGDGTHENP
+1628 MATFDNGDGTQENP
-1642 FVPFAVKSDGT
+1642 FVPFAMKADDT
-1653 FDLDDGKLYG
+1653 FDLDDGRLYG
-1663 ILKSPGTPTR
+1663 ILKSPGTPAR
-1673 DNYTFKCWTDDS
+1673 DNYTFKCWTDGSD
-1685 SKEWF
+1685 KEWF

-1695 EEKIYSDMEF
+1695 EERIHSDMKF
-1705 VAEWYGKEIEIT
+1705 VAEWYGKKIEIT
-1717 FQIFHGTDKTEFTGI
+1717 FQIFHGTIKTEFTGT

-1751 WEKVTTRAKELGGG
+1751 WEKVTAHAKELGGD

-1780 GDNITKTSEPHT
+1780 GDNITKTSESHT

-1809 TVPYDFGKDKN
+1809 TFPYDFGTNRD
-1820 YNYDATPIVHAP
+1820 YNYDATPNVHAP
-1832 QTMVVFKE
+1832 QKMVVFKE
-1840 NGVYAFAPVN
+1840 NDVYAFAPVN

-1857 LRYWTDSPDDTQ
+1857 LRYWTDSPNDAQ

-1882 TPETAG
+1882 TQETAG
-1888 TLSDKRLT
+1888 TLPDKRLT

-1905 YNLVVEQ
+1905 YNLFVDQ
-1912 TMSGRIEARPVNG
+1912 TMTGRIEASPVNG
-1925 TFSGCDLS
+1925 TFNGDDLS

-1946 SYGASACTWNFK
+1946 SYGESACTWNVK

-1980 YIVYTA
+1980 YILYTA

-1991 LIDGDV
+1991 LIDGVV
-1997 APDTTELILK
+1997 APDTTKLVLK
-2007 NGTEIYKLERFGKGT
+2007 NGTEEYELKHVGNGT
-2022 FGTGSLRGNYT
+2022 FETKSLRGNYS
-2033 LQIQTGSGW
+2033 LQIQAGSGW

-2057 TLELYSLN
+2057 TLELYSLHTAEWSRN
-2065 GNHDH
+2065 LFD
-2070 FEFPYY
+2070 FPEY

-2083 TISSRGDYGGKIT
+2083 TVTSINGNHGCKIT
-2096 TKRETLIVWDQ
+2096 VDGRMETAGINPQFVIQGRTQIDFGYIVEIMGDAENVEVIGDSFDKVNESTFFVSHTQVNLKHNDRTGWKAIGWAVTSTGYVSGNHATIS
-2107 LSFEIH
+2107 LKENIKVRPFFEI
-2113 ERAQIEVAFIIKIV
+2113 
-2127 DFPDGVKVGGAKLI
+2127 
-2141 DPKDASTYISEITSV
+2141 Y
-2156 TLDYDSGKTNWKVLE
+2156 
-2171 WWASDGKSEFKKI
+2171 
-2184 ENPANVPLHGNILIR
+2184 
-2199 PVFELDS
+2199 S
-2206 PSSETK
+2206 PSDNIV

-2222 KSATGTYI
+2222 KSATGTYT
-2230 DLIPVSGTPAGE
+2230 DLTPVSGTPAGE
-2242 FTRTFSDYGDV
+2242 FTRKFSDYGDV

-2258 NGKMTVE
+2258 NGKMTVK
-2265 GLANATGT
+2265 GLANSTGT

-2308 LIRETKTTSLG
+2308 LIRETKTTFLG

>member
-1 MKSQPEVKNRR
+1 MKSQPDVKNRR
-12 TRRSDIGISVGRKA
+12 TRRSDSRISVRRKA
-26 DSRHRCATKPLAV
+26 DSRRGYAAKPLAV

-74 KPGEKPDVKAGFNK
+74 KPGEKPGVKAGFNI

-97 NITVR
+97 SITVR

-114 KWNGTIKG
+114 KWSGTIKG
-122 EIISGS
+122 KIVSGND
-128 ASNWFPITNYSVG
+128 SNWFPITNYSVG
-141 DTIVFTGWVYQ
+141 NTIVFTGWAYR
-152 LGTGTETTY
+152 LDTETGTTY
-161 SSLEKTGYF
+161 TSLDKTGFF
-170 PGRVLNDKSLY
+170 PGRVLNDTSRY
-181 SLIDGKIH
+181 SLVDGKIH
-189 VYATWGVLKN
+189 IYATWGVLKN
-199 YTVANG
+199 YTVADG
-205 SDLNNSTIS
+205 TDLNNGTIS

-220 NAFTNILELKENSQ
+220 NAFTNILELKGTS
-234 YVLNGG
+234 YVLKGW
-240 FSKPLTITGKGEST
+240 FSKPLTITGKGENT
-254 SITVGN
+254 SVTVGERVP
-260 QILLLNNCIIDNLSI
+260 LLNNCIIDNLSI
-275 RNSVQTNGNHGDG
+275 RNNVQTNGNHGDSNNVNG
-288 NNVGLYAQG
+288 SNVGLYAQG

-311 QNEAD
+311 QNEANGAD
-316 GDVPERYL
+316 PERYL
-324 LQVIGGSSNSTV
+324 LQVIGGSYNSTV
-336 VGTNV
+336 AGTNV

-346 FYSNIVAGGQGDN
+346 YYSNIVAGGQGNNSVIDGN
-359 GGVNGDAN
+359 AN

-372 GTIFDTVIG
+372 GTILDTVVG
-381 GCSNGKGVVTGNT
+381 GCSDGKNGNGVVKGNT
-394 YVYLIGTA
+394 YVYLIGNA

-416 NYTLLIGSEIK
+416 NYTLLIGNEIK

-450 ISGDAMAWDVQGAG
+450 ISGDATAWDVQGAG
-464 RRGQSSV
+464 RRGQSTV

-539 YASNYSSMFNGG
+539 YASKYSSMFNGG
-551 TISIEI
+551 TILIEI

-571 GSIGIESNNSA
+571 GSIGIESNSSP
-582 TASPLE
+582 TASPLD

-616 NSNGS
+616 NSDGS
-621 ISWGTSHHDT
+621 ISWGSSQNDT
-631 VGHSKVY
+631 VGHSRVY
-638 VKNLTISISENAVIG
+638 VKDLTIKIGKNAVIG

-666 TSYDGVSKPYGDQAL
+666 TSYDGDSKPYGNQVL
-681 GGSNDAKVASV
+681 GGSNDTKVASV
-692 DCDNLVMTIYG
+692 DCENLVMMIHG

-712 GKGVD
+712 GKGVNS
-717 PNDLTDGRH
+717 NDLTDGRH

-733 LNSDG
+733 LDSKGNM
-738 KVASIPWFPGST
+738 ASIPWFPGST

-759 DGFASMTA
+759 DEFASVTA
-767 GDVSITIGTGA
+767 GTISITVGTGA

-783 VYGGGALGTLTGRSP
+783 VYGGGALG
-798 NNLGIHVSLAGTAD
+798 
-812 VRGSVYGGGMGS
+812 
-824 EGNADAG
+824 
-831 RIDTDSITVDIQG
+831 
-844 GTVTQ
+844 
-849 NVYGGGALSRT
+849 RT
-860 MAKNIK
+860 MAETIK
-866 VIVGNDDP
+866 VVIGNDDP
-874 STQTKVFGSV
+874 TITTMVKGSV
-884 YGGGMGLLGDSVAG
+884 YGGGMGLLNDSVAG
-898 NVNSNISVIVKSD
+898 YVSSNISVIVKGD

-923 LAQTVGNIDVEIHA
+923 HAQTVGNIDVEIHA

-945 GGLGAQKSTSTSGS
+945 GGLGVQNSTSTNSS
-959 KRTVKVGKGAKIGGS
+959 KRTVKVGKGARIGGS

-982 DDASG
+982 DDLSG
-987 TSGVTITGGEIE
+987 TSDVIINGGEIE

-1008 GTTDGSTCIEVFSE
+1008 GTTDGSTCIEVFSD

-1044 IGAVLVTGDSSV
+1044 IGAVLVKGDSAV
-1056 TVEKSNGNL
+1056 TVEKRNGDL

-1088 KGLTGTTMQSFQN
+1088 KNLTDTTMQSFQN

-1133 IHDLTLVA
+1133 IHNLTLVA

-1159 CVSDGIPSDVSAPS
+1159 CVSDGVPSDVSAPS

-1188 NDTYGLVTG
+1188 NNAYGLVTG

-1203 DVNTENDGIYI
+1203 DLNTENDGIYI

-1233 KMDAVDFDLPDHN
+1233 KMDSVDFDLPDHN

-1274 ETTSTKTGSLSIPRM
+1274 ETTSTKTGSLAIPRM

-1295 LFYGYEVRTY
+1295 LFHGYEVRIY
-1305 NQNAFNL
+1305 NHNAFNL
-1312 VGELENTPNQYRI
+1312 VGEFEDNPNQYMI
-1325 GIGSFGSVDDGT
+1325 GIGSFRSVVDGT
-1337 TVGSLSLHPGK
+1337 TVGSLPLHSGI

-1387 SSSSNAPMNPV
+1387 SSSSNTPMNPV

-1407 SPGISSEYQSTIDI
+1407 SPGIGSEYQSTIDI

-1433 KGHGGAKIWVEKVD
+1433 KGHGGAKIWVEKID
-1447 WKDMAPVDDITIT
+1447 WKDMASVDGITIT

-1514 SVEVKI
+1514 TVEVKI
-1520 VVQFEDKTK
+1520 VVQFEDKTE

-1539 ATETCKVQFVY
+1539 ATETCEVQFVY
-1550 WMFSVSNGKTTWVQK
+1550 WLFSVSNGKTTWVQK
-1565 TDTIQAYQGDVI
+1565 TDSIQAYQGDVI

-1584 PGYFTGWYPDTGYRV
+1584 PRYFTGWYPDTGYRV

-1628 MATFDNGDGTHENP
+1628 MATFDNGDGTQENP
-1642 FVPFAVKSDGT
+1642 FVPFAMKADDT
-1653 FDLDDGKLYG
+1653 FDLDDGRLYG
-1663 ILKSPGTPTR
+1663 ILKSPGTPAR
-1673 DNYTFKCWTDDS
+1673 DNYTFKCWTDGSD
-1685 SKEWF
+1685 KKWF

-1695 EEKIYSDMEF
+1695 EEKIHSDMKF
-1705 VAEWYGKEIEIT
+1705 VAEWYGKKIEIT
-1717 FQIFHGTDKTEFTGI
+1717 FQIVHENNTTEFKGT
-1732 LHYGEKYS
+1732 LHYGDVYS
-1740 QVRINDTQVDS
+1740 QVQIHDTQVDT
-1751 WEKVTTRAKELGGG
+1751 WEKVTTRAKELGGN
-1765 AQTFIRWVYGNEPVF
+1765 AQTFIRWVYGSEPVF
-1780 GDNITKTSEPHT
+1780 GGNITKTSESHT

-1820 YNYDATPIVHAP
+1820 YNYNATPIVHAP
-1832 QTMVVFKE
+1832 QKMVVFKE
-1840 NGVYAFAPVN
+1840 NDVYAFAPVN

-1857 LRYWTDSPDDTQ
+1857 LRYWTDSPDDAQ

-1888 TLSDKRLT
+1888 TLPDKRLT

-1905 YNLVVEQ
+1905 YNLVVDQ
-1912 TMSGRIEARPVNG
+1912 TMSGRIEAIPVNG
-1925 TFSGCDLS
+1925 TFNGDDLS

-1946 SYGASACTWNFK
+1946 SYGESACTWNVK

-1980 YIVYTA
+1980 YILYTA

-1991 LIDGDV
+1991 LIDGVV
-1997 APDTTELILK
+1997 APDTTKLVLK
-2007 NGTEIYKLERFGKGT
+2007 NGTEEYELKHVGNGT
-2022 FGTGSLRGNYT
+2022 FETGSLRGNYT
-2033 LQIQTGSGW
+2033 LQIQTDSEL

-2065 GNHDH
+2065 GDRDH
-2070 FEFPYY
+2070 FEFPEY

-2083 TISSRGDYGGKIT
+2083 TVASKGNHGGEIT
-2096 TKRETLIVWDQ
+2096 VDRETLIVWDQ
-2107 LSFEIH
+2107 STFEIH
-2113 ERAQIEVAFIIKIV
+2113 GRAQIKFAFVIKIV
-2127 DFPDGVKVGGAKLI
+2127 DFTDGIRVDGAKKI
-2141 DPKDASTYISEITSV
+2141 DASTYIAESTSV
-2156 TLDYDSGKTNWKVLE
+2156 ALGYDVGITKWKVLG
-2171 WWASDGKSEFKKI
+2171 WWASDGKSAFEKI
-2184 ENPANVPLHGNILIR
+2184 EDSTNVKADKNILIR

-2206 PSSETK
+2206 PSSETI
-2212 DLGTFVYALE
+2212 DLGTIVYALE
-2222 KSATGTYI
+2222 KSATGTYT
-2230 DLIPVSGTPAGE
+2230 DLTPVSGTPTGE

-2265 GLANATGT
+2265 GLANSTGT

-2308 LIRETKTTSLG
+2308 LIRETKTTFLG

>member
-12 TRRSDIGISVGRKA
+12 MRRSDSRISVRRKA
-26 DSRHRCATKPLAV
+26 DSRHRYAAKPLAV

-74 KPGEKPDVKAGFNK
+74 KPSEKPDVKAGFNE
-88 SMTSDDSNP
+88 STTSDDSNP
-97 NITVR
+97 SITVR
-102 YSGVASTAYNPQ
+102 YCGVASTAYNPQ

-122 EIISGS
+122 KIISGS
-128 ASNWFPITNYSVG
+128 DSNWFPITNYSVG
-141 DTIVFTGWVYQ
+141 NTIVFTGWAYR
-152 LGTGTETTY
+152 LDTETGTTY
-161 SSLEKTGYF
+161 TSLEKTGFF
-170 PGRVLNDKSLY
+170 PGRVLNNASLY
-181 SLIDGKIH
+181 SLVDGKIH
-189 VYATWGVLKN
+189 VYATWGILKN
-199 YTVANG
+199 YTVADGTN
-205 SDLNNSTIS
+205 LNNDTIS
-214 SWNGDG
+214 SWNDEG
-220 NAFTNILELKENSQ
+220 NAFTNILELKATSYILKGE
-234 YVLNGG
+234 

-254 SITVGN
+254 SVTVGER
-260 QILLLNNCIIDNLSI
+260 IPLLNNCIIDNLSI

-311 QNEAD
+311 QNEAN
-316 GDVPERYL
+316 GTVPERYL

-336 VGTNV
+336 AGTNV

-359 GGVNGDAN
+359 GGINGDAN

-372 GTIFDTVIG
+372 GTILDTVVG
-381 GCSNGKGVVTGNT
+381 GCSNGKGVVNGNT
-394 YVYLIGTA
+394 YVYLIGKA
-402 VMPGDYYEEHSLDS
+402 VMPGDYYEEHSLDG
-416 NYTLLIGSEIK
+416 NYGLLIGSEIK

-438 NNGTING
+438 NNGQING

-450 ISGDAMAWDVQGAG
+450 ISGDATAWDVQGAG
-464 RRGQSSV
+464 RRGQSTVS
-471 TGTANVYVSGN
+471 GTANVYVSGN

-491 SITDGLDGV
+491 SITDGLDGDT
-500 EGNGSPSGNKSNQCV
+500 GHGSPSNNKSNQCV

-551 TISIEI
+551 TVSIEI

-588 SITIDI
+588 SIMIDI

-616 NSNGS
+616 NSDGS
-621 ISWGTSHHDT
+621 ISWGSSHYDT
-631 VGHSKVY
+631 VGHSRVY
-638 VKNLTISISENAVIG
+638 VKDLTIKIGENAVIG

-666 TSYDGVSKPYGDQAL
+666 TSYDGKNTPYGGESL
-681 GGSNDAKVASV
+681 RGSNDAKVASV
-692 DCDNLVMTIYG
+692 DCDNLVMTIHG
-703 KIEGNVYGA
+703 KVEGNVYGA

-717 PNDLTDGRH
+717 SNDLTDGRH

-733 LNSDG
+733 LDSDG
-738 KVASIPWFPGST
+738 NVASIPWFPGSA
-750 ASTTISGDM
+750 ASTTISGNM
-759 DGFASMTA
+759 DEFASMTA
-767 GDVSITIGTGA
+767 GTVSITIGAGA

-783 VYGGGALGTLTGRSP
+783 VYGGGALGTLTGRSQ
-798 NNLGIHVSLAGTAD
+798 NSLGIHVSLNGTAE
-812 VRGSVYGGGMGS
+812 VQGSVYGGGMGS

-849 NVYGGGALSRT
+849 NVYGGGALGRT
-860 MAKNIK
+860 MAQNIK
-866 VIVGNDDP
+866 VIVGNGDT
-874 STQTKVFGSV
+874 STQTKVVGSV
-884 YGGGMGLLGDSVAG
+884 YGGGMGLLDDSDAG
-898 NVNSNISVIVKSD
+898 NVKSNISVIVKSD

-923 LAQTVGNIDVEIHA
+923 LAQTFGDIDVEIHA

-945 GGLGAQKSTSTSGS
+945 GGLGAQKSTSTNGS
-959 KRTVKVGKGAKIGGS
+959 KRTVRIGKGAKIGGS

-982 DDASG
+982 DDVSG
-987 TSGVTITGGEIE
+987 TSSVNITGGDIE

-1008 GTTDGSTCIEVFSE
+1008 GTTDGSTCIEVFSD

-1044 IGAVLVTGDSSV
+1044 IGAVLVKGDSSV
-1056 TVEKSNGNL
+1056 TVAKRNGNL

-1083 KTVSV
+1083 KAVSV
-1088 KGLTGTTMQSFQN
+1088 KGLTSTTMQSFQN

-1133 IHDLTLVA
+1133 IHSLTLVA

-1159 CVSDGIPSDVSAPS
+1159 CVSDGVPSDISAPS

-1188 NDTYGLVTG
+1188 NNAYGSVTG
-1197 YTVVQT
+1197 YTVIQT

-1214 YGSTKSAG
+1214 YGSTQSAG

-1228 NGIFE
+1228 NGIFK
-1233 KMDAVDFDLPDHN
+1233 KMSSADFDLPDHD

-1266 ADGQTKDN
+1266 ADGHIADG
-1274 ETTSTKTGSLSIPRM
+1274 ETTSTKIGSLSIPRM

-1295 LFYGYEVRTY
+1295 IFYGYEVRIY

-1325 GIGSFGSVDDGT
+1325 GIGSFGSVVDGT
-1337 TVGSLSLHPGK
+1337 TVGSLPLHPGI

-1364 TLTTSSQITYTG
+1364 TLTTSPQITYTG

-1387 SSSSNAPMNPV
+1387 SSSGNAPMNPV

-1433 KGHGGAKIWVEKVD
+1433 KGHGGARIWVEKVD
-1447 WKDMAPVDDITIT
+1447 WKDMAPVDGITVT

-1514 SVEVKI
+1514 SVEVKV
-1520 VVQFEDKTK
+1520 VVQFEDNTE

-1539 ATETCKVQFVY
+1539 ATETCEVQFVY
-1550 WMFSVSNGKTTWVQK
+1550 WMFFVSNGKTTWVKK
-1565 TDTIQAYQGDVI
+1565 TDSIQAYQGDVI

-1584 PGYFTGWYPDTGYRV
+1584 PRYFTGWYPDTGYRV

-1628 MATFDNGDGTHENP
+1628 MATFDNGDGTQENP
-1642 FVPFAVKSDGT
+1642 FVPFAVKADGT
-1653 FDLDDGKLYG
+1653 FDLDDGRLYG

-1673 DNYTFKCWTDDS
+1673 DNYTFKCWTDNS

-1695 EEKIYSDMEF
+1695 EERIHSDMKF

-1717 FQIFHGTDKTEFTGI
+1717 FQIVHGTITTEFKGT
-1732 LHYGEKYS
+1732 LHYGDVYS
-1740 QVRINDTQVDS
+1740 QVQIHDTQVDS
-1751 WEKVTTRAKELGGG
+1751 WEKVTAKAKELGGN

-1780 GDNITKTSEPHT
+1780 GDNITKTSESHT

-1799 NAIEVVFDNT
+1799 NAIEVVFDNK
-1809 TVPYDFGKDKN
+1809 TVPNDFGTDKN

-1832 QTMVVFKE
+1832 QTMVVFQEK
-1840 NGVYAFAPVN
+1840 GVYAFAPVN

-1857 LRYWTDSPDDTQ
+1857 LRYWTDSPDDAQ

-1882 TPETAG
+1882 TQETAG

-1905 YNLVVEQ
+1905 YNLIVDQ
-1912 TMSGRIEARPVNG
+1912 TMSGRIEASPVNG
-1925 TFSGCDLS
+1925 TFEGLDLS

-1946 SYGASACTWNFK
+1946 SYRESACTWNFK

-1991 LIDGDV
+1991 LIDGVV
-1997 APDTTELILK
+1997 APDTTRLVLK
-2007 NGTEIYKLERFGKGT
+2007 NGTEEYKLEHVGNGAFE
-2022 FGTGSLRGNYT
+2022 TGSLRGNYT

-2057 TLELYSLN
+2057 TLELYSLHTAEWSRN
-2065 GNHDH
+2065 LFD
-2070 FEFPYY
+2070 FPEY

-2083 TISSRGDYGGKIT
+2083 TIASINGNHGCKIT
-2096 TKRETLIVWDQ
+2096 VDGRMETAGINPQFVIQGRTQIDFGYIVEVLGDAENVEVIGDSFDKVNESTFFVSHTQVNLKHNDRTGWKAIGWAVTSTGYVGGNPATIH
-2107 LSFEIH
+2107 LEGNIKVRPFFEI
-2113 ERAQIEVAFIIKIV
+2113 
-2127 DFPDGVKVGGAKLI
+2127 
-2141 DPKDASTYISEITSV
+2141 Y
-2156 TLDYDSGKTNWKVLE
+2156 
-2171 WWASDGKSEFKKI
+2171 
-2184 ENPANVPLHGNILIR
+2184 
-2199 PVFELDS
+2199 S
-2206 PSSETK
+2206 PSDDVV
-2212 DLGTFVYALE
+2212 DLGTFIYALE
-2222 KSATGTYI
+2222 KSATGTYT
-2230 DLIPVSGTPAGE
+2230 DLTPVSGTPIGE
-2242 FTRTFSDYGDV
+2242 FSRKFSDYGDV
-2253 TIALN
+2253 TIALK
-2258 NGKMTVE
+2258 NGMMTVE

-2308 LIRETKTTSLG
+2308 LIRETKTTFLG

>member
-1 MKSQPEVKNRR
+1 M
-12 TRRSDIGISVGRKA
+12 
-26 DSRHRCATKPLAV
+26 
-39 LLIAVMLLSAVPL
+39 
-52 VSGSDDTAGA
+52 
-62 SGDTTDVVYHMY
+62 
-74 KPGEKPDVKAGFNK
+74 
-88 SMTSDDSNP
+88 
-97 NITVR
+97 
-102 YSGVASTAYNPQ
+102 
-114 KWNGTIKG
+114 
-122 EIISGS
+122 
-128 ASNWFPITNYSVG
+128 
-141 DTIVFTGWVYQ
+141 
-152 LGTGTETTY
+152 
-161 SSLEKTGYF
+161 
-170 PGRVLNDKSLY
+170 
-181 SLIDGKIH
+181 
-189 VYATWGVLKN
+189 
-199 YTVANG
+199 
-205 SDLNNSTIS
+205 
-214 SWNGDG
+214 
-220 NAFTNILELKENSQ
+220 
-234 YVLNGG
+234 
-240 FSKPLTITGKGEST
+240 
-254 SITVGN
+254 
-260 QILLLNNCIIDNLSI
+260 
-275 RNSVQTNGNHGDG
+275 
-288 NNVGLYAQG
+288 
-297 NKLVLGTGLTASLS
+297 
-311 QNEAD
+311 
-316 GDVPERYL
+316 
-324 LQVIGGSSNSTV
+324 
-336 VGTNV
+336 
-341 IVHSG
+341 
-346 FYSNIVAGGQGDN
+346 
-359 GGVNGDAN
+359 
-367 LTIRG
+367 
-372 GTIFDTVIG
+372 
-381 GCSNGKGVVTGNT
+381 
-394 YVYLIGTA
+394 
-402 VMPGDYYEEHSLDS
+402 
-416 NYTLLIGSEIK
+416 
-427 LKESTILTGGS
+427 
-438 NNGTING
+438 
-445 DTFVY
+445 
-450 ISGDAMAWDVQGAG
+450 
-464 RRGQSSV
+464 
-471 TGTANVYVSGN
+471 
-482 AIVKHAVNG
+482 NG
-491 SITDGLDGV
+491 SITDGLDGDT
-500 EGNGSPSGNKSNQCV
+500 GHGSPSNNKSNQCV
-515 KHTHIVISDNAKVA
+515 KNTHIVISDNAKVA

-539 YASNYSSMFNGG
+539 YTSNYSSMFNGG
-551 TISIEI
+551 TILIEI
-557 KGGTVGYVYGGGYR
+557 KGGTVGYIYGGGYR
-571 GSIGIESNNSA
+571 GSIGIESNEST

-604 GGGRGGLDKVCH
+604 GGGRGGLDKICH
-616 NSNGS
+616 NSDGTIN
-621 ISWGTSHHDT
+621 WGTSQNDT
-631 VGHSKVY
+631 VGHSRVY
-638 VKNLTISISENAVIG
+638 VKNLTINIDKNAVIG

-666 TSYDGVSKPYGDQAL
+666 TNYDGVEKPYNNQAL

-692 DCDNLVMTIYG
+692 DCDNLVM
-703 KIEGNVYGA
+703 KIHGTVKGNVYGA
-712 GKGVD
+712 GKGID
-717 PNDLTDGRH
+717 SNDLSGGRH

-733 LNSDG
+733 LDSDG
-738 KVASIPWFPGST
+738 KVASIPWFPGSA

-783 VYGGGALGTLTGRSP
+783 VYGGGALGTLTGRSQ
-798 NNLGIHVSLAGTAD
+798 NSLGIHVNLYGTAE
-812 VRGSVYGGGMGS
+812 VQGSVYGGGMGS

-849 NVYGGGALSRT
+849 NVYGGGALGRT
-860 MAKNIK
+860 MAQNIK
-866 VIVGNDDP
+866 VIVGNGDT
-874 STQTKVFGSV
+874 STQTKVVGSV
-884 YGGGMGLLGDSVAG
+884 YGGGMGLLDDSDAG
-898 NVNSNISVIVKSD
+898 SVKSNISVIVKSD

-923 LAQTVGNIDVEIHA
+923 LAQTAGNIDVEIHA

-959 KRTVKVGKGAKIGGS
+959 KRTVKVGKGARIGGS

-982 DDASG
+982 DDISG
-987 TSGVTITGGEIE
+987 TSGVNITGGEIE

-1008 GTTDGSTCIEVFSE
+1008 GTTNGSTSIEVFSD

-1044 IGAVLVTGDSSV
+1044 IGAVLVKGDSSV
-1056 TVEKSNGNL
+1056 TVKKENGNL
-1065 IFEGSIF
+1065 TFEGSIF

-1088 KGLTGTTMQSFQN
+1088 KGLTDTTMQSFQN

-1133 IHDLTLVA
+1133 IHNLTLVA

-1188 NDTYGLVTG
+1188 NDAYGLVTG

-1246 GDRYRCWFM
+1246 SGEYRCWFM

-1266 ADGQTKDN
+1266 ADGKINDG
-1274 ETTSTKTGSLSIPRM
+1274 ETTSTKTGSLAIPRM

-1295 LFYGYEVRTY
+1295 LFHGYEVRIY
-1305 NQNAFNL
+1305 NHNAFNL
-1312 VGELENTPNQYRI
+1312 VGEFEDNPNQYMI
-1325 GIGSFGSVDDGT
+1325 GIGSFRSVVDGT
-1337 TVGSLSLHPGK
+1337 TVGSLPLHSGI

-1387 SSSSNAPMNPV
+1387 SSSSNTPMNPV

-1407 SPGISSEYQSTIDI
+1407 SPGIGSEYQSTIDI

-1433 KGHGGAKIWVEKVD
+1433 KGHGGAKIWVENVI
-1447 WKDMAPVDDITIT
+1447 WNDMDPVDGITIT

-1514 SVEVKI
+1514 TVEVKV
-1520 VVQFEDKTK
+1520 VVQFEDNTE

-1539 ATETCKVQFVY
+1539 ATETCEVQFVY
-1550 WMFSVSNGKTTWVQK
+1550 WLFSVSNGKTTWVQK
-1565 TDTIQAYQGDVI
+1565 TDAIQAYQGGVI

-1584 PGYFTGWYPDTGYRV
+1584 PGYFTGWYPDDGYRV

-1605 PIHGTKSGN
+1605 PIHGTKSED
-1614 GTGNVLTVYARQGF
+1614 GTGNVLTIYARQGF
-1628 MATFDNGDGTHENP
+1628 MATFDNGDGTQENP
-1642 FVPFAVKSDGT
+1642 FVPFAVKADGT
-1653 FDLDDGKLYG
+1653 FDLDDGRLYG

-1673 DNYTFKCWTDDS
+1673 DNYTFKCWTDNS
-1685 SKEWF
+1685 GKEWF
-1690 TGTIT
+1690 TGTTT
-1695 EEKIYSDMEF
+1695 EERIHSGMKF
-1705 VAEWYGKEIEIT
+1705 VAEWYGKGIEIT
-1717 FQIFHGTDKTEFTGI
+1717 FQIVHENNTTEFKGT
-1732 LHYGEKYS
+1732 LHFGDVYS
-1740 QVRINDTQVDS
+1740 QVQIHDTQVDS
-1751 WEKVTTRAKELGGG
+1751 WEKVTAKAKELGGN

-1780 GDNITKTSEPHT
+1780 GDNITKTSELHT

-1799 NAIEVVFDNT
+1799 NAIEVVFDNK
-1809 TVPYDFGKDKN
+1809 TVPYDFGTGKH

-1832 QTMVVFKE
+1832 QKMVVFKE
-1840 NGVYAFAPVN
+1840 KDVYAFAPVN

-1857 LRYWTDSPDDTQ
+1857 LRYWTDSPDDAP

-1882 TPETAG
+1882 TQETAR
-1888 TLSDKRLT
+1888 TLSDKKLT

-1905 YNLVVEQ
+1905 YNLVVDQ
-1912 TMSGRIEARPVNG
+1912 TMTGRIKASPVNG
-1925 TFSGCDLS
+1925 TFEESDLS

-1972 IVHGDCRV
+1972 IIHGDCRV
-1980 YIVYTA
+1980 YILYTA

-1991 LIDGDV
+1991 LIDGVV
-1997 APDTTELILK
+1997 APDTTKLVLK
-2007 NGTEIYKLERFGKGT
+2007 NGTEEYELKHVGNGT
-2022 FGTGSLRGNYT
+2022 FETGSLRGNYT

-2065 GNHDH
+2065 GNHVQ
-2070 FEFPYY
+2070 FEFPDY

-2083 TISSRGDYGGKIT
+2083 TVSSKGNHGGKIAT
-2096 TKRETLIVWDQ
+2096 NNETLIVWDK

-2113 ERAQIEVAFIIKIV
+2113 GRAHIEFAFIIKIV
-2127 DFPDGVKVGGAKLI
+2127 DFPDGIRVNGAKKI
-2141 DPKDASTYISEITSV
+2141 DASTYIAESTQVALGYDVGV
-2156 TLDYDSGKTNWKVLE
+2156 TKWKVLG
-2171 WWASDGKSEFKKI
+2171 WWASDGKSAFEKI
-2184 ENPANVPLHGNILIR
+2184 EDSTNVKADKNILIR

-2206 PSSETK
+2206 PSSEAI
-2212 DLGTFVYALE
+2212 DLGTIVYALE
-2222 KSATGTYI
+2222 KSATGTYT
-2230 DLIPVSGTPAGE
+2230 DLTQVSGTPTGE
-2242 FTRTFSDYGDV
+2242 FTRKFSDYGDV

-2265 GLANATGT
+2265 GLANSTGT

-2308 LIRETKTTSLG
+2308 LIRETKTTFLG

>member
-1 MKSQPEVKNRR
+1 MKSQPEVKNRK
-12 TRRSDIGISVGRKA
+12 TGRSDSRISVGRKA
-26 DSRHRCATKPLAV
+26 DSRRRYAAKPLAV

-74 KPGEKPDVKAGFNK
+74 KPGEKPGVKAGFNE
-88 SMTSDDSNP
+88 STTSDDSNP
-97 NITVR
+97 SITVR
-102 YSGVASTAYNPQ
+102 YCGVASTAYNPQ

-122 EIISGS
+122 KIISGND
-128 ASNWFPITNYSVG
+128 SNWFPITNYSVG
-141 DTIVFTGWVYQ
+141 DTVVFTGWVYQ

-170 PGRVLNDKSLY
+170 PGRVLNDPSLY

-220 NAFTNILELKENSQ
+220 NAFTNILELKDTPYTLKGE
-234 YVLNGG
+234 
-240 FSKPLTITGKGEST
+240 FSKPLTVTGKGEST
-254 SITVGN
+254 SVTVSN
-260 QILLLNNCIIDNLSI
+260 QVLLLNNCIIDNLSI

-311 QNEAD
+311 QNEAN
-316 GDVPERYL
+316 GTIPERYL

-336 VGTNV
+336 AGTNV

-359 GGVNGDAN
+359 GGINGDAN

-372 GTIFDTVIG
+372 GTILDTVVG
-381 GCSNGKGVVTGNT
+381 GCSDGKGVVTGDT
-394 YVYLIGTA
+394 YVYLIGKA
-402 VMPGDYYEEHSLDS
+402 VMPGDYYEEHSLDG
-416 NYTLLIGSEIK
+416 NYRLLIGSEIK

-438 NNGTING
+438 NNGQING

-450 ISGDAMAWDVQGAG
+450 ISGDATAWDVQGAG
-464 RRGQSSV
+464 RRGQSTVS
-471 TGTANVYVSGN
+471 GTANVYVSGN

-491 SITDGLDGV
+491 SITDGLDGDT
-500 EGNGSPSGNKSNQCV
+500 GHGSPSNNKSNQCV
-515 KHTHIVISDNAKVA
+515 KNTHIVISDNAKVA

-551 TISIEI
+551 TILIEI
-557 KGGTVGYVYGGGYR
+557 KGGTVGYIYGGGYR
-571 GSIGIESNNSA
+571 GSIGIESNEST

-616 NSNGS
+616 NSDGTIN
-621 ISWGTSHHDT
+621 WGTSQNDT

-638 VKNLTISISENAVIG
+638 VRNLTISIGEKATIG

-666 TSYDGVSKPYGDQAL
+666 TNYDGVEKPYNNQAL

-692 DCDNLVMTIYG
+692 DCDNLVM
-703 KIEGNVYGA
+703 KIHGTVKGNVYGA
-712 GKGVD
+712 GKGID
-717 PNDLTDGRH
+717 SNDLSGGRH

-733 LNSDG
+733 LDPDG
-738 KVASIPWFPGST
+738 GIASIPWFSGGT
-750 ASTTISGDM
+750 ASTTISGYM
-759 DGFASMTA
+759 DEFASMTA
-767 GDVSITIGTGA
+767 GTVSITVGTGA

-783 VYGGGALGTLTGRSP
+783 VYGGGALGSLTGRTS
-798 NNLGIHVSLAGTAD
+798 NNGLSIHVSLAGTAD
-812 VRGSVYGGGMGS
+812 VQGSVYGGGMGS
-824 EGNADAG
+824 NTDENAG
-831 RIDTDSITVDIQG
+831 RIDTDSILVDIQS

-849 NVYGGGALSRT
+849 NVYGGGALGRT
-860 MAKNIK
+860 VAKNIK

-884 YGGGMGLLGDSVAG
+884 YGGGMGLLGNSDAG
-898 NVNSNISVIVKSD
+898 NVTSDISVIVKSD

-937 VINGNVFG
+937 VISGNVFG
-945 GGLGAQKSTSTSGS
+945 GGLGAQKSVSTNGS
-959 KRTVKVGKGAKIGGS
+959 KRTVKVGKGARIGGS

-987 TSGVTITGGEIE
+987 TSGVTITGGDIE

-1008 GTTDGSTCIEVFSE
+1008 GTTDGSTCIEVFSD

-1044 IGAVLVTGDSSV
+1044 IGAVLVKGDSSV
-1056 TVEKSNGNL
+1056 TVEKRNGNL

-1088 KGLTGTTMQSFQN
+1088 KGVTDTTMQSFQN

-1133 IHDLTLVA
+1133 IHNLTLVA

-1188 NDTYGLVTG
+1188 NDAYGLVTG

-1246 GDRYRCWFM
+1246 SGEYRCWFM

-1266 ADGQTKDN
+1266 ADGQTKGN
-1274 ETTSTKTGSLSIPRM
+1274 ETTSTKTGSLAIPRM

-1295 LFYGYEVRTY
+1295 LFHGYEVRIY
-1305 NQNAFNL
+1305 NHNAFNL
-1312 VGELENTPNQYRI
+1312 VGEFEDNPNQYRI
-1325 GIGSFGSVDDGT
+1325 GIGSFRSVVDGT
-1337 TVGSLSLHPGK
+1337 TVGSLPLHSGI

-1364 TLTTSSQITYTG
+1364 TLTTSSQITYIG

-1447 WKDMAPVDDITIT
+1447 WKDMTPVDGITIT

-1514 SVEVKI
+1514 TVEVKV
-1520 VVQFEDKTK
+1520 VVQFEDNTE
-1529 KEVTLKLEFK
+1529 KEVTLRLEFK
-1539 ATETCKVQFVY
+1539 ATETCEVQFVY
-1550 WMFSVSNGKTTWVQK
+1550 WLFSVSNGKTTWVQK
-1565 TDTIQAYQGDVI
+1565 TDSIQAYQGDVI

-1628 MATFDNGDGTHENP
+1628 MATFDNGDGTQENP
-1642 FVPFAVKSDGT
+1642 FVPFAMKADDT
-1653 FDLDDGKLYG
+1653 FDLDDGRLYG
-1663 ILKSPGTPTR
+1663 ILKSPGTPAR
-1673 DNYTFKCWTDDS
+1673 DNYTFKCWADNS
-1685 SKEWF
+1685 GKEWF
-1690 TGTIT
+1690 TGTTT
-1695 EEKIYSDMEF
+1695 EERIHSDMKF

-1717 FQIFHGTDKTEFTGI
+1717 FQIVHENNTTEFKGT
-1732 LHYGEKYS
+1732 LHFGDVYS
-1740 QVRINDTQVDS
+1740 QVQIHDTQVDS
-1751 WEKVTTRAKELGGG
+1751 WEKVTAKAKELGGN

-1780 GDNITKTSEPHT
+1780 GDNITKTSESHT

-1809 TVPYDFGKDKN
+1809 TVPYDFGKDKDYN
-1820 YNYDATPIVHAP
+1820 YNATPIVHAP
-1832 QTMVVFKE
+1832 QKMVVFEE
-1840 NGVYAFAPVN
+1840 NDVYAFAPVN

-1857 LRYWTDSPDDTQ
+1857 LRYWTDSPNDAQ

-1882 TPETAG
+1882 TQETAG

-1905 YNLVVEQ
+1905 YNLIVDQ
-1912 TMSGRIEARPVNG
+1912 TMSGRIEAHPVNG
-1925 TFSGCDLS
+1925 TFNGYDLS
-1933 NGGTVHYMDRIKL
+1933 NGGTVHYMDKIKL
-1946 SYGASACTWNFK
+1946 SYGESACTWNIK

-1980 YIVYTA
+1980 YILYTA

-1991 LIDGDV
+1991 LIDGVV
-1997 APDTTELILK
+1997 APDTTRLVLK
-2007 NGTEIYKLERFGKGT
+2007 NGTEEYELKHVGNGT
-2022 FGTGSLRGNYT
+2022 FEAGSLRGNYT

-2065 GNHDH
+2065 GDRDH
-2070 FEFPYY
+2070 FEFPEY

-2083 TISSRGDYGGKIT
+2083 MVASKGNHGGEIT
-2096 TKRETLIVWDQ
+2096 VDRETLIVWDQ
-2107 LSFEIH
+2107 STFEIH
-2113 ERAQIEVAFIIKIV
+2113 GRAQIKFAFVIKIV
-2127 DFPDGVKVGGAKLI
+2127 DFTDGIRVDGAKKI
-2141 DPKDASTYISEITSV
+2141 DASTYIAESTSV
-2156 TLDYDSGKTNWKVLE
+2156 ALGYDVGITKWKVLG
-2171 WWASDGKSEFKKI
+2171 WWASDGKSAFEKI
-2184 ENPANVPLHGNILIR
+2184 EKPGNVTADKNILIR

-2212 DLGTFVYALE
+2212 DLGTFVYTLE
-2222 KSATGTYI
+2222 KSATGTYA
-2230 DLIPVSGTPAGE
+2230 DLTPVSGTPTGE
-2242 FTRTFSDYGDV
+2242 FTRIFSDYGDV

>member
-1 MKSQPEVKNRR
+1 MKSQPEVKNRK
-12 TRRSDIGISVGRKA
+12 TGRSDSRISVGRKA
-26 DSRHRCATKPLAV
+26 DSRRRYAAKPLAM

-74 KPGEKPDVKAGFNK
+74 KPGEKPGVKAGFNE
-88 SMTSDDSNP
+88 STTSDDSNP
-97 NITVR
+97 SITVR
-102 YSGVASTAYNPQ
+102 YCGVASTAYNPQ

-122 EIISGS
+122 KIISGND
-128 ASNWFPITNYSVG
+128 SNWFPITNYSVG
-141 DTIVFTGWVYQ
+141 DTVVFTGWVYQ

-170 PGRVLNDKSLY
+170 PGRVLNDPSLY

-220 NAFTNILELKENSQ
+220 NAFTNILELKDTPYTLKGE
-234 YVLNGG
+234 
-240 FSKPLTITGKGEST
+240 FSKPLTVTGKGEST
-254 SITVGN
+254 SVTVSN
-260 QILLLNNCIIDNLSI
+260 QVLLLNNCIIDNLSI

-311 QNEAD
+311 QNEAN
-316 GDVPERYL
+316 GTIPERYL

-336 VGTNV
+336 AGTNV

-359 GGVNGDAN
+359 GGINGDAN

-372 GTIFDTVIG
+372 GTILDTVVG
-381 GCSNGKGVVTGNT
+381 GCSDGKGVVTGDT
-394 YVYLIGTA
+394 YVYLIGKA
-402 VMPGDYYEEHSLDS
+402 VMPGDYYEEHSLDG
-416 NYTLLIGSEIK
+416 NYRLLIGSEIK

-438 NNGTING
+438 NNGQING

-450 ISGDAMAWDVQGAG
+450 ISGDATAWDVQGAG
-464 RRGQSSV
+464 RRGQSTVS
-471 TGTANVYVSGN
+471 GTANVYVSGN

-491 SITDGLDGV
+491 SITDGLDGDT
-500 EGNGSPSGNKSNQCV
+500 GHGSPSNNKSNQCV
-515 KHTHIVISDNAKVA
+515 KNTHIVISDNAKVA

-551 TISIEI
+551 TILIEI
-557 KGGTVGYVYGGGYR
+557 KGGTVGYIYGGGYR
-571 GSIGIESNNSA
+571 GSIGIESNEST

-616 NSNGS
+616 NSDGTIN
-621 ISWGTSHHDT
+621 WGTSQNDT

-638 VKNLTISISENAVIG
+638 VRNLTISIGEKATIG

-666 TSYDGVSKPYGDQAL
+666 TNYDGVEKPYNNQAL

-692 DCDNLVMTIYG
+692 DCDNLVM
-703 KIEGNVYGA
+703 KIHGTVKGNVYGA
-712 GKGVD
+712 GKGID
-717 PNDLTDGRH
+717 SNDLSGGRH

-733 LNSDG
+733 LDPDG
-738 KVASIPWFPGST
+738 GIASIPWFSGGT
-750 ASTTISGDM
+750 ASTTISGYM
-759 DGFASMTA
+759 DEFASMTA
-767 GDVSITIGTGA
+767 GTVSITVGTGA

-783 VYGGGALGTLTGRSP
+783 VYGGGALGSLTGRTS
-798 NNLGIHVSLAGTAD
+798 NNGLSIHVSLAGTAD
-812 VRGSVYGGGMGS
+812 VQGSVYGGGMGS
-824 EGNADAG
+824 NTDENAG
-831 RIDTDSITVDIQG
+831 RIDTDSILVDIQS

-849 NVYGGGALSRT
+849 NVYGGGALGRT
-860 MAKNIK
+860 VAKNIK

-884 YGGGMGLLGDSVAG
+884 YGGGMGLLGNSDAG
-898 NVNSNISVIVKSD
+898 NVTSDISVIVKSD
-911 ALIGGSVYGGGE
+911 AHIGGSVYGGGE

-937 VINGNVFG
+937 VISGNVFG
-945 GGLGAQKSTSTSGS
+945 GGLGAQKSVSTNGS
-959 KRTVKVGKGAKIGGS
+959 KRTVKVGKGARIGGS

-982 DDASG
+982 DDTSG
-987 TSGVTITGGEIE
+987 TSSVNITGGGIE

-1008 GTTDGSTCIEVFSE
+1008 GTTDGSTCIEVFSD

-1044 IGAVLVTGDSSV
+1044 IGAVLVKGDSSV
-1056 TVEKSNGNL
+1056 TVEKRNGNL

-1088 KGLTGTTMQSFQN
+1088 KGVTDTTMQSFQN

-1133 IHDLTLVA
+1133 IHNLTLVA
-1141 GTALEL
+1141 GTTLEL

-1188 NDTYGLVTG
+1188 NDAYGLVTG

-1214 YGSTKSAG
+1214 YGSTRSAG

-1266 ADGQTKDN
+1266 ADGQTKGN
-1274 ETTSTKTGSLSIPRM
+1274 ETTSTKTGSLAIPRM

-1295 LFYGYEVRTY
+1295 LFHGYEVRIY
-1305 NQNAFNL
+1305 NHNAFNL
-1312 VGELENTPNQYRI
+1312 VGEFEDNPNQYRI
-1325 GIGSFGSVDDGT
+1325 GIGSFRSVVDGT
-1337 TVGSLSLHPGK
+1337 TVGSLPLHSGI

-1447 WKDMAPVDDITIT
+1447 WKDMTPVDGITIT

-1514 SVEVKI
+1514 TVEVKV
-1520 VVQFEDKTK
+1520 VVQFEDNTE
-1529 KEVTLKLEFK
+1529 KEVTLRLEFK
-1539 ATETCKVQFVY
+1539 APETCEVQFVY
-1550 WMFSVSNGKTTWVQK
+1550 WLFSVSNGKTTWVQK
-1565 TDTIQAYQGDVI
+1565 TDSIQAYQGDVI

-1628 MATFDNGDGTHENP
+1628 MATFDNGDGTQENP
-1642 FVPFAVKSDGT
+1642 FVPFAMKADDT
-1653 FDLDDGKLYG
+1653 FDLDDGRLYG
-1663 ILKSPGTPTR
+1663 ILKSPGTPAR
-1673 DNYTFKCWTDDS
+1673 DNYTFKCWADNS
-1685 SKEWF
+1685 GKKWF
-1690 TGTIT
+1690 TGTTT
-1695 EEKIYSDMEF
+1695 EERIHSGMKF
-1705 VAEWYGKEIEIT
+1705 VAEWYGKKIEIT
-1717 FQIFHGTDKTEFTGI
+1717 FQIVHENNTTEFKGT
-1732 LHYGEKYS
+1732 LHYGEMYS
-1740 QVRINDTQVDS
+1740 QVQINDTQVDS
-1751 WEKVTTRAKELGGG
+1751 WEKVTARAKELGGN

-1780 GDNITKTSEPHT
+1780 GDNITKTSESHT

-1809 TVPYDFGKDKN
+1809 TVPNDFGTYKN
-1820 YNYDATPIVHAP
+1820 YNYNATPIVHAP
-1832 QTMVVFKE
+1832 QTMVVFQEK
-1840 NGVYAFAPVN
+1840 GVYAFAPVN

-1857 LRYWTDSPDDTQ
+1857 LRYWTDSPDDAP

-1882 TPETAG
+1882 TQETAG
-1888 TLSDKRLT
+1888 TLSDKRLI

-1905 YNLVVEQ
+1905 YNLVVDQ
-1912 TMSGRIEARPVNG
+1912 TMTGKIGAHPVNG
-1925 TFSGCDLS
+1925 TFNGYDLS
-1933 NGGTVHYMDRIKL
+1933 NGGTVHYMDKIKL
-1946 SYGASACTWNFK
+1946 SYGESACTWNIK

-1980 YIVYTA
+1980 YILYTA

-1991 LIDGDV
+1991 LIDGVV
-1997 APDTTELILK
+1997 APDTTRLVLK
-2007 NGTEIYKLERFGKGT
+2007 NGTEEYELKHVGNGT
-2022 FGTGSLRGNYT
+2022 FEAGSLRGNYT
-2033 LQIQTGSGW
+2033 LHIQTGSGW

-2065 GNHDH
+2065 GDRDH
-2070 FEFPYY
+2070 FEFPKY

-2083 TISSRGDYGGKIT
+2083 MVASKGNHGGEIT
-2096 TKRETLIVWDQ
+2096 VDRETLIVWDQ
-2107 LSFEIH
+2107 STFEIH
-2113 ERAQIEVAFIIKIV
+2113 GRAQIKFAFVIKIV
-2127 DFPDGVKVGGAKLI
+2127 DFTDGIRVDGAKKI
-2141 DPKDASTYISEITSV
+2141 DASTYIAESTSV
-2156 TLDYDSGKTNWKVLE
+2156 ALGYDVGITKWKVLG
-2171 WWASDGKSEFKKI
+2171 WWASDGKSAFEKI
-2184 ENPANVPLHGNILIR
+2184 EKPGNVTADKNILIR

-2222 KSATGTYI
+2222 KSATGTYA
-2230 DLIPVSGTPAGE
+2230 DLTPVSGTPTRE
-2242 FTRTFSDYGDV
+2242 FNRTFSDYGDV
-2253 TIALN
+2253 TIALK

-2284 GTRYRASFIF
+2284 GTRYRASFTF